1 MNGILASRAR
11 PWRHALAA
19 PVLAASVLAWTGVAI
34 AAPQVVTVC
43 GRADAPG
50 GLNLETAYAAG
61 GIVEIRCP
69 PGQSEIVLTRTLTT
83 PATVEIRGAGKVTL
97 RGPVAGP
104 LFAVGTGLHL
114 TGVTVANPRTAATA
128 AAPNAGSIAVGAV
141 RGAAIELRGVVTQDS
156 LGAYVARDLMAED
169 STFARNGDPGR
180 PGAFAAIV
188 SADRIAL
195 RNVTF
200 NGNFDAPIGGGS
212 APIAGQRA
220 LARTVSII
228 DSTFTNNRTSLLLTD
243 AMVEIRRTRFQGNG
257 TPPGQWGAAWGC
269 CGGAL
274 TLVRCDA
281 TLAQATF
288 RDNAS
293 AGFGGAI
300 QALGTRLR
308 IEDSVFEA
316 NRARAGS
323 AVLSW
328 GRLPLLNP
336 WSEEAWTAQPGLAL
350 SRTQFRRNAATL
362 GGGALLF
369 AGRVDGEQ
377 VLFRANEGGAIAGW
391 RALVLPVPFDG
402 VLAALADSTA
412 APPADVLALAR
423 PILVDNTAALAPA
436 IAGGTATIEIGNGLV
451 ARNGP
456 AGATGGIQGASI
468 LLVNTTVA
476 DNPAGALA
484 GPSGTAAT
492 VRLGNTILLRNGG
505 FHCAPGTA
513 AASLGGNLQYPGSD
527 CGGSATA
534 REPGLGA
541 DYRPGLVS
549 AARDSGVTAL
559 CTSHALVAS
568 VDLFGRARLQRGRCD
583 AGAIEEPLPQS
594 LAAGLGAGT
603 GPAGTARLLVLLFV
617 LALLLFLVGLWWS
630 MRRRRCRPAG

>member
-1 MNGILASRAR
+1 M
-11 PWRHALAA
+11 
-19 PVLAASVLAWTGVAI
+19 LAWTGVAI
-34 AAPQVVTVC
+34 AAPQIVTVC

-61 GIVEIRCP
+61 GIIQIRCP
-69 PGQSEIVLTRTLTT
+69 AGQTEIVLTRTLTT
-83 PATVEIRGAGKVTL
+83 PATVEIDGAGKVAL

-114 TGVTVANPRTAATA
+114 TGVTVSNPRTAATA
-128 AAPNAGSIAVGAV
+128 GAPNAGSIAVGAV

-169 STFARNGDPGR
+169 STFARNGDPAR

-220 LARTVSII
+220 LARTVSIV
-228 DSTFTNNRTSLLLTD
+228 DSSFTNNRTPLLLTD
-243 AMVEIRRTRFQGNG
+243 ALVEVRRTRFQGNG

-293 AGFGGAI
+293 AGFGGAL

-316 NRARAGS
+316 NRARAGG
-323 AVLSW
+323 AVMSW
-328 GRLPLLNP
+328 GRAPLLNP
-336 WSEEAWTAQPGLAL
+336 WSEEAWTGQPGLTL
-350 SRTQFRRNAATL
+350 SRTQFRRNAATH

-391 RALVLPVPFDG
+391 QALVLPAPFDG
-402 VLAALADSTA
+402 VLPALAASTA

-423 PILVDNTAALAPA
+423 PILVDNTAALGPA
-436 IAGGTATIEIGNGLV
+436 IAAGTARVEIGNGLV

-456 AGATGGIQGASI
+456 AGTTGAIHGASI
-468 LLVNTTVA
+468 MLANTTVA
-476 DNPAGALA
+476 DNPAGGLA
-484 GPSGTAAT
+484 GPSGTAVA
-492 VRLGNTILLRNGG
+492 VRLGNTILLRNTG
-505 FHCAPGTA
+505 FQCAPGTA

-534 REPGLGA
+534 REPGLGGA
-541 DYRPGLVS
+541 YRPGLAS

-594 LAAGLGAGT
+594 LAAGLGAGP
-603 GPAGTARLLVLLFV
+603 GPAGTARLLVLLFM

-630 MRRRRCRPAG
+630 MRRRRRCRRAER